1 MGAVDLKR
9 LSYFKKIISLV
20 IYIFR
25 GHTRAHMKCN
35 EMLFEII
42 YIHCG
47 LWVWFQCYTGEG
59 VKIHRKRFV
68 KENRKSEDIQTT

>member
-1 MGAVDLKR
+1 MT
-9 LSYFKKIISLV
+9 
-20 IYIFR
+20 
-25 GHTRAHMKCN
+25 HTKGN

-42 YIHCG
+42 YIYCG

-68 KENRKSEDIQTT
+68 EENRKSRGDSNNING